1 MNWVG
6 ILWPMISGSCLTLA
20 FIYCLAWWRAPA
32 RISHLMLAVAAA
44 SVAAVGLL
52 EVAAMT
58 ATEPA
63 AYARMIRWAHVP
75 VAVSAACVIGF
86 VFHHYGVGSP
96 VLAILAVATRFACL
110 VPNFLSGVN
119 LNYASIDSL
128 RPVTFLGTQVS
139 IPDVATPNPWMLLG
153 TGNALL
159 IAAFLVQAIVQLAG
173 RRPSPER
180 TRAIVTC
187 TTILVFVL
195 ASGVWTWLLVN
206 DRIDA
211 PHLFAPMFLG
221 VLLAMAYT
229 LAGGFSSAGR
239 LAHSLEF
246 ALGRRRQARRRMLQA
261 VDAAGVGYWTIDTGS
276 GRVRLSHRASAL
288 LDVPPRQAMTREE
301 LLERLPETDRE
312 ALVAATGAVG
322 EGEFHSE
329 FRVRLEDGGHRW
341 LGVHG
346 RAVTEGG
353 RRSLD
358 GVVVDITSRKESES
372 RFRLVVEAASAAHL
386 VVAPSGKVAFANR
399 AAAEIFGDTAGGLE
413 GMDFH
418 ALVRAEGE
426 AVAAGDA
433 PLDAWPG
440 STAIGETVELAGIRD
455 GGATTIALAATFN
468 PVPLDSELYLLV
480 SLVDLSEQRRVER
493 EAALQR
499 DEIAHLSRVSL
510 LETLSGSL
518 AHELNQPLAAILANA
533 QAARRF
539 LDAAVPELD
548 EVRAS
553 LTAIAESDLRAAE
566 IIRRLRAL
574 LRKDRSAFGRFD
586 VGAAIEE
593 AVGMLR
599 NDLLIREV
607 ELQVDVQERLAPAWG
622 DSIQVQ
628 QVLLNLVM
636 NACDASS
643 GQPPPRRIRIHAV
656 GEGGRIRVTVTDHG
670 VGIAA
675 EDLERIFQ
683 PFHTGRTD
691 GLGLGLAVC
700 RTIIQ
705 AHQGEIWAESRGAG
719 SGAAVS
725 FRLPSA

>member
-96 VLAILAVATRFACL
+96 VLAILAIATRFACL

-128 RPVTFLGTQVS
+128 RQVAFLGTQVS

-301 LLERLPETDRE
+301 LLERLPEADRE

-329 FRVRLEDGGHRW
+329 FRVRLEEGGHRW

-346 RAVTEGG
+346 RAVTDGG

-493 EAALQR
+493 ETALQR

-510 LETLSGSL
+510 LEMRPAGQGLTWL
-518 AHELNQPLAAILANA
+518 ADWLND
-533 QAARRF
+533 RYGK
-539 LDAAVPELD
+539 
-548 EVRAS
+548 AS
-553 LTAIAESDLRAAE
+553 CVVID
-566 IIRRLRAL
+566 
-574 LRKDRSAFGRFD
+574 GRN
-586 VGAAIEE
+586 G
-593 AVGMLR
+593 
-599 NDLLIREV
+599 
-607 ELQVDVQERLAPAWG
+607 VDV
-622 DSIQVQ
+622 
-628 QVLLNLVM
+628 LV
-636 NACDASS
+636 
-643 GQPPPRRIRIHAV
+643 
-656 GEGGRIRVTVTDHG
+656 
-670 VGIAA
+670 
-675 EDLERIFQ
+675 ERIKDTWRAKNSVIR
-683 PFHTGRTD
+683 PSAKD
-691 GLGLGLAVC
+691 V
-700 RTIIQ
+700 I
-705 AHQGEIWAESRGAG
+705 
-719 SGAAVS
+719 AAVS
-725 FRLPSA
+725 GFTNGISEGTLTWYKPQTVLNESAITAVKRPIAGGFGFGGDNSLPVEACALALWGAKTSRRDPTRKMKIG